1 DGYEADDIIGTLA
14 KKAEKQ
20 DFQVYCMTP
29 DKDFGQL
36 VSENIFI
43 YKPARMGNGA
53 EVQGVKEILEKW
65 EISDVCQVIDIL
77 GLWGDAVDNIPGI
90 PGIGEKTAKKLVQ
103 EYGSVEGIIANA
115 DQLKGKMR
123 ENVENFA
130 EQGLI
135 SKKLATILLDVPI
148 ELDEKSLELE
158 DPNKEILEPLFAE
171 LEFRTLGKRVF
182 GDEFSVLDKSIP
194 TNGQMDLF
202 STTTTTITTT
212 EIVTEIS
219 VENVAINNIHNTTHE
234 YVLADTAEKQVALA
248 EQLASLD
255 SFCFDTETTG
265 LDANLADIVGLSFSF
280 ENAKAYYVPTPA
292 DREGAQAIVDIFK
305 PVLENP
311 NIEKIG
317 QNIKYDIL
325 LLARYGVKVQGSLF
339 DTMLAHYL
347 IDPDT
352 RHGMDVLA
360 ENYLNYSP
368 VSITELIGEKGKKQG
383 NMRDVEVEK
392 VKEYAAEDADITLQ
406 LKNVFQP
413 LLVETNTMQ
422 LAQDVEFPL
431 VYILAEIER
440 NGVKIDV
447 PALEEFSKTLDQD
460 IKNLEESIF
469 EKAGV
474 NFNIAS
480 PKQLGEVLF
489 DKLQLDPKAKKT
501 KTGQYKTGEDVLL
514 ALAHKSDI
522 VQDILNFRQM
532 QKLKSTYVDALP
544 ELINPETG
552 LIHTSYNQAVAATG
566 RLSSTNPN
574 LQNIPIRTE
583 RGREVRKAFIPRS
596 ENNVILSADYSQI
609 ELRLIA
615 ELSKDQ
621 NMMEAFSQGHDIHR
635 ATAAKVYN
643 VDFDAVTS
651 EQRRNAK
658 AVNFGIIYGQSAF
671 GLSQNLGISRK
682 EASDIIN
689 EYFNQYTGIKKYMS
703 DAVESAKEKGY
714 VETILKR
721 RRYLRDINSANM
733 TVRGFAE
740 RNAINA
746 PIQGSA
752 ADLIKLAMIAIQK
765 EIEQRG
771 LTGKMIMQVHDEL
784 VFDVPK
790 DEIEVFKKIIL
801 DKMSNAIKTSVPL
814 IVEIGEGKNWLEAH

>member
-1 DGYEADDIIGTLA
+1 
-14 KKAEKQ
+14 
-20 DFQVYCMTP
+20 
-29 DKDFGQL
+29 
-36 VSENIFI
+36 
-43 YKPARMGNGA
+43 
-53 EVQGVKEILEKW
+53 
-65 EISDVCQVIDIL
+65 
-77 GLWGDAVDNIPGI
+77 
-90 PGIGEKTAKKLVQ
+90 
-103 EYGSVEGIIANA
+103 
-115 DQLKGKMR
+115 MR

-352 RHGMDVLA
+352 RHGMEVLA